1 MAYVEPLDA
10 EVEVRDPPLLRI
22 PLNWGLVVAFALC
35 VAFWTA
41 VIATGIEL
49 I

>member
-1 MAYVEPLDA
+1 MAHVEPLDA

-22 PLNWGLVVAFALC
+22 PLNWGLLIAVVLC
-35 VAFWTA
+35 LGFWAT

-49 I
+49 V